1 VLRNRT
7 PNVAIASGDLY
18 PDGVDVHAAN
28 PALQATVRPLGW
40 LFRPSPGYP
49 TVRQGN
55 HKIDL
60 AHPQGNSL
68 HFTPL
73 RFAEDLNP
81 AHAVGGGPPA
91 LVDTVKGGDMID
103 LADLPGSE
111 YLDGEGKMPGALAA
125 SNYGPY
131 IGDGGGPAPTGDVQ
145 RHGGNVRRD
154 MGDRE
159 AHRPN
164 TQAFY
169 DRLALNPVAMLR
181 VEWQKN
187 PLVAVLWGGALV
199 AVGSLLVGNIER
211 SFQGRNRGRG
221 VAATAGAAPAAAAE
235 GTGRTVNTSAKA
247 ASSAVEAVAEAA
259 EKTVE
264 AAGDATEKVTEAV
277 ADATS

>member
-1 VLRNRT
+1 MALRN
-7 PNVAIASGDLY
+7 NVAIPSGDLY
-18 PDGVDVHAAN
+18 PDGVDVHSAN
-28 PALQATVRPLGW
+28 PILQATVRPMGW
-40 LFRPSPGYP
+40 LFRGSPGYP

-60 AHPQGNSL
+60 SHPQGNSI

-73 RFAEDLNP
+73 RFAEDVIP
-81 AHAVGGGPPA
+81 AHSVAGGPPA
-91 LVDTVKGGDMID
+91 MIDTVKGPDVLD

-111 YLDGEGKMPGALAA
+111 YLDTEGKMPGALAA
-125 SNYGPY
+125 ANYGPY
-131 IGDGGGPAPTGDVQ
+131 IGDGGASAPVGDVQ

-169 DRLALNPVAMLR
+169 DRLAVNPVTMLR

-199 AVGSLLVGNIER
+199 AVGSLLVGNVER
-211 SFQGRNRGRG
+211 SFRGRSRGRG

-235 GTGRTVNTSAKA
+235 GTGRSANAAAEA
-247 ASSAVEAVAEAA
+247 ASSAVEAVATAA

-264 AAGDATEKVTEAV
+264 AAGEAVEEVTEAV